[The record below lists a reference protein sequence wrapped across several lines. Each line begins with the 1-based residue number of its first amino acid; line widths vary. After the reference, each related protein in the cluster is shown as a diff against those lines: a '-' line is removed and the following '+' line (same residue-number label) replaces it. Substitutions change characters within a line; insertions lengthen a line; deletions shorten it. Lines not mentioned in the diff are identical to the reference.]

1 MVCSPEILRHPH
13 PMDVGLAVGGGNAD
27 GHILQR
33 PAEAAHGVALE
44 MGQQQAWSRS
54 AVNGHLQSSPSDAC
68 LRSPESKAPRPHP

>member
-44 MGQQQAWSRS
+44 MGQQQHGVVA
-54 AVNGHLQSSPSDAC
+54 L
-68 LRSPESKAPRPHP
+68 